1 MSPEIMAADAAQ
13 AIRDGSRMTM
23 VIPRPWRN
31 RPPKFPRGE
40 LMCENFNGQNVV
52 SYDPLK
58 IMNWLIS
65 TGMIKV
71 QASSGADFTS
81 SGLGRTE

>member
-1 MSPEIMAADAAQ
+1 
-13 AIRDGSRMTM
+13 M

-58 IMNWLIS
+58 IINWLVAA
-65 TGMIKV
+65 GLIKV
-71 QASSGADFTS
+71 KESSETDLASR
-81 SGLGRTE
+81 GLGRTE

>member
-1 MSPEIMAADAAQ
+1 
-13 AIRDGSRMTM
+13 M

-40 LMCENFNGQNVV
+40 LMCENFDGTNVV

-58 IMNWLIS
+58 VMNWLIS
-65 TGMIKV
+65 AGLIKV
-71 QASSGADFTS
+71 QASSEDDFTS
-81 SGLGRTE
+81 IGISVR